1 MGAQSG
7 WCAYGREG
15 GKAERYLWNEE
26 TFDFGNE
33 HGVAVSLI
41 FGMKK
46 AIFNSKDLASIV
58 VSTWAAE

>member
-1 MGAQSG
+1 M
-7 WCAYGREG
+7 WLAYGREG

-41 FGMKK
+41 SGCKK
-46 AIFNSKDLASIV
+46 AIFNSVDHGVIV
-58 VSTWAAE
+58 IGTYAVE